1 MEPDL
6 ATGATELI
14 NKQIAIVQQ
23 LQISIIEALNRNDS
37 GAAQR
42 LIESCDKA
50 FSTFTMGI
58 KAMAIDVSNLK
69 NVLKTGG
76 ANAEAVQSLGD
87 RLTQIEQKISQVDP
101 TMIQN
106 LQTDVSDIKTALQE
120 LNDSAVK
127 VPTISV

>member
-1 MEPDL
+1 METDL

-14 NKQIAIVQQ
+14 SKQIAIVRR
-23 LQISIIEALNRNDS
+23 LQASVIEALDRNDS
-37 GAAQR
+37 GTAQR

-50 FSTFTMGI
+50 FSTFTQGI
-58 KAMAIDVSNLK
+58 QAMAIDVSNLK

-76 ANAEAVQSLGD
+76 VNAEAVQSLGD
-87 RLTQIEQKISQVDP
+87 RLTQLEQKISQVDP
-101 TMIQN
+101 TMLTN